1 MSVSALESLMR
12 RRTVRNYESD
22 PIPKEQ
28 LEKIMEAAKLSPTA
42 CNFQGHDYVVVTNKE
57 KLDEIEKIVLDALLE
72 GEMKSHFIG
81 RRERHGVHNVVTCDA
96 PCVVLI
102 VKNERADK
110 DWVKIDIGI
119 ACMSIMVA
127 AQHFGIE
134 SMCLG
139 VVGMENS
146 HKKIEDVLGL
156 KNQPIVVGVALG
168 KPKPNLEIREKEI
181 KTKVSY
187 IE

>member
-12 RRTVRNYESD
+12 RRTVRNYLPD

-28 LEKIMEAAKLSPTA
+28 LDKIMEAAKLSPTA

-57 KLDEIEKIVLDALLE
+57 KLDEIEKIVIDCLPE
-72 GEMKSHFIG
+72 GEIKSHFIG
-81 RRERHGVHNVVTCDA
+81 RRERHNVRNVVTCDA

-102 VKNERADK
+102 VENERADK
-110 DWVKIDIGI
+110 DWVKVDIGI
-119 ACMSIMVA
+119 ASMSIMVA

-139 VVGMENS
+139 VVGLES
-146 HKKIEDVLGL
+146 THKKIEEALGL
-156 KNQPIVVGVALG
+156 KNNIVLGVALG
-168 KPKPNLEIREKEI
+168 KPSPNLEIRKKEI